1 MGKCVSKAKKIDA
14 NDVPCITALNIVADN
29 MCIGS
34 RNMIKINDNM
44 FQNSNIEDIRAKV
57 CKQELLTKVYVPT
70 DECTDGQIVT
80 SSKALNQEPFN
91 AEKEINKLCKE
102 ETDARAS
109 SCQTMTEKLK
119 TGSTLPKQTGT
130 SSSHG
135 SSTDASSCQTLT
147 EKFKADSTLSKQTG
161 TISSHGSS
169 STGRLEQDGSV
180 FVDLSQLSSEGSN
193 DSTIQ
198 CDINRCSSPTN
209 DVDKL
214 KDYTIVNKRLDI
226 ESSTTNSQLFG
237 PNMTSITTEGLLRNS
252 ENSPITEHQSS
263 VNPGNCRTE
272 DNERNSVGDGEVGE
286 NQEEEQE
293 HQEVEENQ
301 GEVTQAGEDQEE
313 EHQEQ
318 ENQAEDQEQEN
329 QAGDQG
335 VEHQEE
341 ENQTGENQ
349 QEEHQE
355 EDLEV
360 EEDSEPSHEPA
371 IIDDI
376 SVGNNNNL
384 NDQQL
389 KEKNTSCDVME
400 TIKMLTNGVGQY
412 SMNKNFDIAM
422 TGNDEVKI
430 ENGKVIGSTAR
441 SVSCAIKDIAI
452 QSMKVQQSF

>member
-1 MGKCVSKAKKIDA
+1 MGKCGSKAKKMDA
-14 NDVPCITALNIVADN
+14 NDVPYGMKEETKRDEIDGGIVVNIVADKVS
-29 MCIGS
+29 IGS
-34 RNMIKINDNM
+34 SGDM
-44 FQNSNIEDIRAKV
+44 FQNRNIEDIRAKV
-57 CKQELLTKVYVPT
+57 CKQEPLTEVYVPT
-70 DECTDGQIVT
+70 DECTDGQLVT
-80 SSKALNQEPFN
+80 SSKALNQESYN

-102 ETDARAS
+102 ETETSDVFCTKDNLGDTQLADAKS
-109 SCQTMTEKLK
+109 NNEPSKTENKSVALHSNEPSI
-119 TGSTLPKQTGT
+119 TGS
-130 SSSHG
+130 
-135 SSTDASSCQTLT
+135 
-147 EKFKADSTLSKQTG
+147 
-161 TISSHGSS
+161 
-169 STGRLEQDGSV
+169 LEQDGSG

-198 CDINRCSSPTN
+198 CDINRCPSPTN

-214 KDYTIVNKRLDI
+214 KDYTIVNKRSDF

-237 PNMTSITTEGLLRNS
+237 PDMTSITTEGLLRSS

-286 NQEEEQE
+286 NQE
-293 HQEVEENQ
+293 VEENQ

-318 ENQAEDQEQEN
+318 ENQAE
-329 QAGDQG
+329 DQG

-360 EEDSEPSHEPA
+360 EEDAEPSQEPA

-422 TGNDEVKI
+422 AGNDEVKM
-430 ENGKVIGSTAR
+430 ENGKVIGSTADT
-441 SVSCAIKDIAI
+441 VSCAIKDIAI

>member
-1 MGKCVSKAKKIDA
+1 M
-14 NDVPCITALNIVADN
+14 LNYFFP
-29 MCIGS
+29 GS
-34 RNMIKINDNM
+34 
-44 FQNSNIEDIRAKV
+44 
-57 CKQELLTKVYVPT
+57 
-70 DECTDGQIVT
+70 
-80 SSKALNQEPFN
+80 
-91 AEKEINKLCKE
+91 
-102 ETDARAS
+102 
-109 SCQTMTEKLK
+109 
-119 TGSTLPKQTGT
+119 
-130 SSSHG
+130 
-135 SSTDASSCQTLT
+135 
-147 EKFKADSTLSKQTG
+147 
-161 TISSHGSS
+161 
-169 STGRLEQDGSV
+169 LEQDGSG
-180 FVDLSQLSSEGSN
+180 FVHLTHLSSEDSN

-198 CDINRCSSPTN
+198 CDINRCPSPTN

-214 KDYTIVNKRLDI
+214 KDYAVVSKRSDL
-226 ESSTTNSQLFG
+226 ESSTTSSQLFG
-237 PNMTSITTEGLLRNS
+237 SNMTNITTDGLLRSS
-252 ENSPITEHQSS
+252 ENAPFTEQQDRTCHASKKQQMDNALKSNNTSLSSSVQVFTEINTNSDDNMSPNTPRVVEQQIASSHYTPSNNELTNTSNITHSTSNNVPEDDGTVVEENQIQSS

-301 GEVTQAGEDQEE
+301 GEVTQAGEDQ
-313 EHQEQ
+313 
-318 ENQAEDQEQEN
+318 
-329 QAGDQG
+329 G

-360 EEDSEPSHEPA
+360 EEDAELSQEPA

-400 TIKMLTNGVGQY
+400 TIKMVAIDVGQY
-412 SMNKNFDIAM
+412 SMNKNYDIAM
-422 TGNDEVKI
+422 TGNNEVKI
-430 ENGKVIGSTAR
+430 ENGKVIGSTTHNVLWTIR
-441 SVSCAIKDIAI
+441 DIAI

>member
-1 MGKCVSKAKKIDA
+1 M
-14 NDVPCITALNIVADN
+14 LNYFFP
-29 MCIGS
+29 GS
-34 RNMIKINDNM
+34 
-44 FQNSNIEDIRAKV
+44 
-57 CKQELLTKVYVPT
+57 
-70 DECTDGQIVT
+70 
-80 SSKALNQEPFN
+80 
-91 AEKEINKLCKE
+91 
-102 ETDARAS
+102 
-109 SCQTMTEKLK
+109 
-119 TGSTLPKQTGT
+119 
-130 SSSHG
+130 
-135 SSTDASSCQTLT
+135 
-147 EKFKADSTLSKQTG
+147 
-161 TISSHGSS
+161 
-169 STGRLEQDGSV
+169 LEQDGSG
-180 FVDLSQLSSEGSN
+180 FVHLTHLSSEESN

-198 CDINRCSSPTN
+198 CDINRCPSPTN

-214 KDYTIVNKRLDI
+214 KDYAVVSKRSDF
-226 ESSTTNSQLFG
+226 ESSTTSSQLFG
-237 PNMTSITTEGLLRNS
+237 PNMTNITTDGLLRSS
-252 ENSPITEHQSS
+252 ENAPFTEQQDRTCHASKKQQMDNALKSNNTSLSSSVQVFTEINTNSDDNMSPNTPRVVEQQIASSHYTPSNNELTNTSDITHSTSNNVPEDDGTVVEENQIQSS

-301 GEVTQAGEDQEE
+301 GEVTQAGEDQE
-313 EHQEQ
+313 Q
-318 ENQAEDQEQEN
+318 ENQAE
-329 QAGDQG
+329 DQG

-355 EDLEV
+355 EEHQEEDLEV
-360 EEDSEPSHEPA
+360 EEDAEPSQEPA

-400 TIKMLTNGVGQY
+400 TIKMLTIDVGQY

-430 ENGKVIGSTAR
+430 ENGKVIGSTVHN
-441 SVSCAIKDIAI
+441 VSCAIKDIAI

>member
-1 MGKCVSKAKKIDA
+1 MF
-14 NDVPCITALNIVADN
+14 NYFFP
-29 MCIGS
+29 GS
-34 RNMIKINDNM
+34 
-44 FQNSNIEDIRAKV
+44 
-57 CKQELLTKVYVPT
+57 
-70 DECTDGQIVT
+70 
-80 SSKALNQEPFN
+80 
-91 AEKEINKLCKE
+91 
-102 ETDARAS
+102 
-109 SCQTMTEKLK
+109 
-119 TGSTLPKQTGT
+119 
-130 SSSHG
+130 
-135 SSTDASSCQTLT
+135 
-147 EKFKADSTLSKQTG
+147 
-161 TISSHGSS
+161 
-169 STGRLEQDGSV
+169 LEQDGSG
-180 FVDLSQLSSEGSN
+180 FVDLSQLSNEGSN

-198 CDINRCSSPTN
+198 CDINRCPCPTN

-214 KDYTIVNKRLDI
+214 KDYTIVNKRSDF
-226 ESSTTNSQLFG
+226 ESSTINSQLFG
-237 PNMTSITTEGLLRNS
+237 PNMTSITTEGLLSSS

-263 VNPGNCRTE
+263 DNPGNCRTE

-301 GEVTQAGEDQEE
+301 GEVTQAGEDQ
-313 EHQEQ
+313 
-318 ENQAEDQEQEN
+318 
-329 QAGDQG
+329 G

-360 EEDSEPSHEPA
+360 EEDAELSQEPA

-400 TIKMLTNGVGQY
+400 TIKMVAIDVGQY
-412 SMNKNFDIAM
+412 SMNKNYDIAM
-422 TGNDEVKI
+422 TGNNEVKI
-430 ENGKVIGSTAR
+430 ENGKVIGSTTHNVLWTIR
-441 SVSCAIKDIAI
+441 DIAI

>member
-1 MGKCVSKAKKIDA
+1 
-14 NDVPCITALNIVADN
+14 
-29 MCIGS
+29 
-34 RNMIKINDNM
+34 M
-44 FQNSNIEDIRAKV
+44 FN
-57 CKQELLTKVYVPT
+57 YFFP
-70 DECTDGQIVT
+70 
-80 SSKALNQEPFN
+80 
-91 AEKEINKLCKE
+91 
-102 ETDARAS
+102 
-109 SCQTMTEKLK
+109 
-119 TGSTLPKQTGT
+119 
-130 SSSHG
+130 
-135 SSTDASSCQTLT
+135 
-147 EKFKADSTLSKQTG
+147 
-161 TISSHGSS
+161 
-169 STGRLEQDGSV
+169 GRLEQDGSV

-318 ENQAEDQEQEN
+318 ENQAEDQ
-329 QAGDQG
+329 G

-400 TIKMLTNGVGQY
+400 TIKMVAIDVGQY
-412 SMNKNFDIAM
+412 SMNKNYDIAM
-422 TGNDEVKI
+422 TGNNEVKI
-430 ENGKVIGSTAR
+430 ESGKVIGSTTH
-441 SVSCAIKDIAI
+441 SVLCVIRDIVI
-452 QSMKVQQSF
+452 QSMTVQQSF